1 MARQCADVTHEKR
14 LRTVVVKVGHV
25 IRMHPNLRVNPI
37 HITEYLFFAIFGQKN
52 TDDFSISV
60 RHKLQPKW
68 TIYLFKISFSLYMLV
83 TVIVLINLL
92 IAMMSDTYQNIQ
104 SQSHIE
110 WKYGLSKL
118 IRKMQ
123 KTRTAPSPLN
133 LFTTWITYLV
143 KMCKKKASKKKKMSV
158 MHGFMKNRTLSK
170 SSFSQVRYNCQV
182 DEIGKFKVLNL
193 MKFLPLQD
201 NKILPLDRNKDND
214 NFALLRSSPFQS
226 QSSLIL
232 ASKIENVVEWDTVR
246 RKYRMRFGDEI
257 EKPSGEDD
265 IVNGTI

>member
-1 MARQCADVTHEKR
+1 MCYV
-14 LRTVVVKVGHV
+14 
-25 IRMHPNLRVNPI
+25 RVNPI

-170 SSFSQVRYNCQV
+170 SSFSQ
-182 DEIGKFKVLNL
+182 
-193 MKFLPLQD
+193 D